1 MRDRSHIIAVRRR
14 KSIGFV
20 WLLVA
25 GIALAAPSADSQ
37 SGSHFDVLIRHGRVI
52 DGTGAPWQM
61 LDVGL
66 RGDRIA
72 ALGELGSASADRE
85 IDASGLVVSPGFI
98 DLLGQSEFFLLV
110 DNRAASKVYQGVTT
124 EITGEGSSI
133 APLNDVMTEAARPL
147 FEHYR
152 LTVDFRTI
160 GEYFDRLGTRTHPAI
175 NLGSFIG
182 AGSVRDFVIGKD
194 DRPATPQELERM
206 QALVSEAMAQGAL
219 GLSTSL
225 QYVPDRF
232 ASTDE
237 LVALAT
243 VAARAGGV
251 YFTHQR
257 SESGRIDQSLD
268 EVAAIAERAHIPAEI
283 WHLKTAYRAN
293 WGRMPA
299 VLRFLEQARARGL
312 DITANMYP
320 YTRASNGLDACLP
333 IWVREGGVDK
343 MIARLADPAVR
354 ERVRNEMADEHTT
367 GWENQWFG
375 SGGGDGVMVAAVLNP
390 DLRQYEGMTLTDI
403 AKKMGKDPRDAVMD
417 LVVADRG
424 QTACILAMMDEADV
438 RTALAHPLIAIGT
451 DSEGR
456 AEDGPL
462 AGTSSHPRGWGS
474 FPRFLGH
481 YVRDEHLVSLEEAV
495 RRVTSRPAV
504 RVGLTDRG
512 VLKAGLAADITI
524 FDPATIRDVA
534 TFESPNHYSIGV
546 RYVFV
551 NGRAVLSDGHMTDER
566 PGRVVRGPGYRP

>member
-1 MRDRSHIIAVRRR
+1 MRDRLQIIAARHG
-14 KSIGFV
+14 KSMGFVLLGLALIGFT
-20 WLLVA
+20 
-25 GIALAAPSADSQ
+25 GRSAQSQ
-37 SGSHFDVLIRHGRVI
+37 SGDHFDVLIRHGRVV
-52 DGTGAPWQM
+52 DGSGSPWQQ
-61 LDVGL
+61 LDLGV

-72 ALGELGSASADRE
+72 ALGKLDSASADRE
-85 IDASGLVVSPGFI
+85 IDATGLVVSPGFI

-133 APLNDVMTEAARPL
+133 APLNDAMTDAARPL
-147 FEHYR
+147 YEHYR
-152 LTVDFRTI
+152 LIVDFRTL
-160 GEYFDRLGTRTHPAI
+160 GEYFDRLATRAHPAI
-175 NLGSFIG
+175 NLGSFVG

-237 LVALAT
+237 LVALAS
-243 VAARAGGV
+243 VAGRAGGV

-257 SESGRIDQSLD
+257 SESGRIDESLD

-283 WHLKTAYRAN
+283 WHLKTAYRPN

-312 DITANMYP
+312 DITADMYP

-343 MIARLADPAVR
+343 MVARLADPAIR
-354 ERVRNEMADEHTT
+354 ERVRNEMADEHAT
-367 GWENQWFG
+367 GWENQWHG
-375 SGGGDGVMVAAVLNP
+375 SGGGDGVMVASVLDP
-390 DLRQYEGMTLTDI
+390 ALQQYQGMTLTAI

-417 LVVADRG
+417 LVIADRG
-424 QTACILAMMDEADV
+424 ATACILSIMDEADV

-481 YVRDEHLVSLEEAV
+481 YVRDEHLVPLEEAV
-495 RRVTSRPAV
+495 RRVTSRPAA
-504 RVGLTDRG
+504 RVGLHDRG
-512 VLKAGLAADITI
+512 VLKPGLAADITI

-534 TFESPNHYSIGV
+534 TFESPNHYSVGV
-546 RYVFV
+546 RYVLV
-551 NGRAVLSDGHMTDER
+551 NGRAVLSDGHMTSER
-566 PGRVVRGPGYRP
+566 PGRVLRGPGYRP

>member
-1 MRDRSHIIAVRRR
+1 MRDRLVRSSRPLV
-14 KSIGFV
+14 F
-20 WLLVA
+20 LL
-25 GIALAAPSADSQ
+25 LAAAVVLFMMTRAVQSQ
-37 SGSHFDVLIRHGRVI
+37 GSGQFDVLIRHGRVV
-52 DGTGAPWQM
+52 DGTGAPWQQ
-61 LDVGL
+61 LDVGV

-72 ALGELGSASADRE
+72 ALGRLDDASAERE
-85 IDASGLVVSPGFI
+85 IDATGLVVSPGFI

-133 APLNDVMTEAARPL
+133 APLNDVMVEAARPL
-147 FEHYR
+147 YDHYK
-152 LTVDFRTI
+152 LTIDFRTL
-160 GEYFDRLGTRTHPAI
+160 GEYFQRLSTRTHPAI
-175 NLGSFIG
+175 NVGSFVG
-182 AGSVRDFVIGKD
+182 AGSVRDFVIGKEN
-194 DRPATPQELERM
+194 RPATAQELERM
-206 QALVSEAMAQGAL
+206 QALVSDAMAQGAL

-237 LVALAT
+237 LVALAS

-257 SESGRIDQSLD
+257 SESGQIMQSLE

-293 WGRMPA
+293 WGRMPE
-299 VLRFLEQARARGL
+299 VLHFLEGARARGL
-312 DITANMYP
+312 DVTANMYP

-333 IWVREGGVDK
+333 IWVREGGIEK
-343 MIARLADPAVR
+343 MIARLGDPAIRERARNDMADPQSA
-354 ERVRNEMADEHTT
+354 
-367 GWENQWFG
+367 GWENQWYG
-375 SGGGDGVMVAAVLNP
+375 SGGGDGVMVASVLNP
-390 DLRQYEGMTLTDI
+390 DLRQYEGMTLTAI
-403 AKKMGKDPRDAVMD
+403 GKKMGKDPRDAVMD

-424 QTACILAMMDEADV
+424 QTSCILSMMDEADV

-481 YVRDEHLVSLEEAV
+481 YVRDEHLVPLEEAV
-495 RRVTSRPAV
+495 RRVTSRPAA

-512 VLKAGLAADITI
+512 ALKVGLAADITI

-534 TFESPNHYSIGV
+534 TFESPNHYSVGV
-546 RYVFV
+546 KYVFV
-551 NGRAVLSDGHMTDER
+551 NGRAVLADGRMTTER
-566 PGRVVRGPGYRP
+566 PGQVLRGPGYRP